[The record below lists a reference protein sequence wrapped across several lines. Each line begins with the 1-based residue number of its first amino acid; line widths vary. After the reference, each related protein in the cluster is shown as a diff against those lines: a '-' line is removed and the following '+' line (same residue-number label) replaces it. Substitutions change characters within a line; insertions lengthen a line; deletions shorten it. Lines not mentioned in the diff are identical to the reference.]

1 MRNLTQPVMRDHGIV
16 TVRGQDYYLQ
26 TFDYGTQCHVHIYR
40 KGELHRHGL
49 VFPTQAAYDAWKN
62 GLKTGQTR
70 PVS

>member
-26 TFDYGTQCHVHIYR
+26 TFDYGTQCHVHIFR

-49 VFPTQAAYDAWKN
+49 VFSGWREYDHWRKHLGAQRE
-62 GLKTGQTR
+62 LF
-70 PVS
+70 